1 MWNVAKFMADEGK
14 THCIHCTEME
24 FFIKNFFRTCDQIRS
39 LLWIWSHLL
48 KKSLMKNFNF
58 CAVILSKY
66 KPKFLKSCQNRT
78 TINRPLKWFLLNSSS
93 IVLPAFCW
101 YLRCCTSLFVFF
113 CFFRQF
119 LNKASILIK
128 TLKTKFKIA

>member
-58 CAVILSKY
+58 CAVISKY

-78 TINRPLKWFLLNSSS
+78 TINR
-93 IVLPAFCW
+93 
-101 YLRCCTSLFVFF
+101 
-113 CFFRQF
+113 
-119 LNKASILIK
+119 
-128 TLKTKFKIA
+128 TLK